1 MKKSILLI
9 AGFCVVALGVLGYTF
24 LYAGSAN
31 PAGKSGKECAT
42 ACEKAHG
49 GMFYDAATTAE
60 CPHATKAAARPADG
74 CCATGGAAK
83 TAAADAGA
91 GKSSCMTSSTVKA
104 GMSREECASFHATAK
119 AEAET
124 QKIEIK

>member
-31 PAGKSGKECAT
+31 PAGKSDKECAT

-60 CPHATKAAARPADG
+60 CPHAAKAAARPADG

-83 TAAADAGA
+83 TAADAGA

-104 GMSREECASFHATAK
+104 MSREECASFHATAK